1 MNFFEQRVY
10 NYIQEHSLIQVGDR
24 LVIGVSGGADS
35 VCLLCVLKRLAPV
48 LQISEQGIVVV
59 HVHHGIRGKEADRD
73 AAFTK
78 NLCEKFGFIYK
89 EYRKNIPAYAQ
100 NLGMTVEEAGREYRY
115 QCMQELLLQLRF
127 DKIAVAH
134 NQDDVAETVLFH
146 MVRGSGLKGLAG
158 IAASRGDIIRPL
170 LGVSRKEIEAYLE
183 EIGQT
188 FCQDSTNA
196 ELDYA
201 RNKIR
206 HSILPVMRELNDRA
220 VEHICL
226 LANDAALSYEY
237 IHTQAMNQYE
247 SIGMEDTFGK
257 TVTLSIS
264 ELYKSGPVLQEH
276 IIWEAIGQVAQ
287 KKKDITRKHIQA
299 VVALIYQDTG
309 NSVQLPYGISARRNY
324 GELIITDKAPEIV
337 DYCFELNHSGDYEIP
352 QKGKLSVEIEDFVF
366 ENPIPKKNYTKFVD
380 YGKIKGTLCVRTPE
394 DGDFIVIDV
403 NGNKKKLSR
412 VFIDAKVDRAK
423 RGDWPVVAC
432 GKEILWVVG
441 LRFSP
446 AYHVDENT
454 NRIIKIQYESKG
466 EQDGTKD

>member
-1 MNFFEQRVY
+1 M
-10 NYIQEHSLIQVGDR
+10 
-24 LVIGVSGGADS
+24 
-35 VCLLCVLKRLAPV
+35 
-48 LQISEQGIVVV
+48 
-59 HVHHGIRGKEADRD
+59 
-73 AAFTK
+73 
-78 NLCEKFGFIYK
+78 
-89 EYRKNIPAYAQ
+89 
-100 NLGMTVEEAGREYRY
+100 
-115 QCMQELLLQLRF
+115 
-127 DKIAVAH
+127 
-134 NQDDVAETVLFH
+134 
-146 MVRGSGLKGLAG
+146 
-158 IAASRGDIIRPL
+158 
-170 LGVSRKEIEAYLE
+170 
-183 EIGQT
+183 
-188 FCQDSTNA
+188 
-196 ELDYA
+196 
-201 RNKIR
+201 
-206 HSILPVMRELNDRA
+206 
-220 VEHICL
+220 
-226 LANDAALSYEY
+226 
-237 IHTQAMNQYE
+237 
-247 SIGMEDTFGK
+247 
-257 TVTLSIS
+257 TLSIS

-352 QKGKLSVEIEDFVF
+352 QKGKLSVEIKDFVF
-366 ENPIPKKNYTKFVD
+366 GDPIPKKNYTKFVD

-403 NGNKKKLSR
+403 NGNTKKLSR